1 MRQGEVLKR
10 WFAIVAVISALVGAS
25 AACDNPRRQS
35 PTTTP
40 EPQGEQIE
48 RMLEEL
54 ATMNATADPLDDLP

>member
-1 MRQGEVLKR
+1 MRQVEVLKR
-10 WFAIVAVISALVGAS
+10 WLAIVVVVGSLVGAL
-25 AACDNPRRQS
+25 AACNNSRRQP